1 MRSNLTCVSEVSS
14 TNPVDRVLS
23 FDTKEAVEVDLEKA
37 FQLIDRVLPFEA
49 CLYHQIL
56 PLLLEDNY
64 LYLGMVALD
73 DTTALEYVRR
83 LVSFMNYTLVPRHIS
98 SKAHYAALSAYLNH
112 TQDQQR
118 TLPDRQPNDVVSSL
132 TQGTAKG
139 MTVANSHT
147 KATLILDNLDEADKT
162 VVGASDLHAKATLV
176 IDSPDELDW
185 GVHPTLAKPS
195 PAEVALELQKAKVAP
210 APPPNEGFTPA
221 NALPTL
227 EVSTQY
233 LNSPIERLA
242 QLPPDQLLQELL
254 GRILLEGIGRL
265 YFERQANY
273 GRILWSQNGVLQSV
287 LNQVPLTIFQGLL
300 SELKRLT
307 SLPDAPIQQVR
318 QVEIERLCQKNR
330 VLLRL
335 RIMPKTHGEEATLQV
350 LRGAALKFY
359 QQQQLTSLSRDA
371 LSIAKDLQKKLGEIH
386 DRATSST
393 QLSPNASA
401 VMPTLNQV
409 LQIVEQQLVDL
420 KDLNQEQS

>member
-1 MRSNLTCVSEVSS
+1 MRSNLKCISEVSS
-14 TNPVDRVLS
+14 ANPVDWVLS

-83 LVSFMNYTLVPRHIS
+83 LISFMNYTLVPRHIS

-112 TQDQQR
+112 TQDQQKSP
-118 TLPDRQPNDVVSSL
+118 PDRQPSDVVSSP
-132 TQGTAKG
+132 TQAAAKG
-139 MTVANSHT
+139 ATVSNSHT
-147 KATLILDNLDEADKT
+147 KATLILDSLDEADKI
-162 VVGASDLHAKATLV
+162 VANASDLHAKATLV

-210 APPPNEGFTPA
+210 APSNEGFTPA

-233 LNSPIERLA
+233 LNSPIEQLA
-242 QLPPDQLLQELL
+242 QLPPGELLQELL

-287 LNQVPLTIFQGLL
+287 LNQVPLPVFQGLL

-335 RIMPKTHGEEATLQV
+335 RMMPKTHGEEATLQV

-393 QLSPNASA
+393 QLSPNASD